1 MQLGARGVAT
11 WKRTQLVMAD
21 VGPSSGSEPG
31 PSHASTAGEEGAGSE
46 GSKKVRK
53 TYTITKQRENW
64 TTHEHQ
70 KFLEAVELY
79 VHASTHETRGRNAR
93 RVGRW
98 TRKRF
103 AEQHAIERRENEQ
116 KRCGRGKCM

>member
-1 MQLGARGVAT
+1 
-11 WKRTQLVMAD
+11 MAD

-31 PSHASTAGEEGAGSE
+31 PSHASNAGEEGTGSE

-79 VHASTHETRGRNAR
+79 DRDWKKIEAYVGTKTVIQVRTNPNVIAALSVSYVKDKPSIARETR
-93 RVGRW
+93 
-98 TRKRF
+98 
-103 AEQHAIERRENEQ
+103 
-116 KRCGRGKCM
+116 